1 MLKRDRIFHKPR
13 LFPSSKTRTILN
25 RLQHFNTGK
34 CCLVASWLAASRI
47 LGGER
52 WQVDSH
58 FHPVYCLFPPLR
70 SLVQGYTKKG
80 HTFIGSTGKKKN
92 YGKNDGKN
100 RIFHQMLTLF
110 LGPFSRQ
117 SALIKMT
124 KKAFPTL
131 KAYFP
136 DVWMQNRCFPTCT
149 FQCLM
154 TVMTWSAS
162 RLDKGHVHFQ
172 NGFFNSFVYRL
183 ADRLLF

>member
-13 LFPSSKTRTILN
+13 LLPSSKTRTILN

-80 HTFIGSTGKKKN
+80 HTFIGSTGKKKKLRQKRREKSHFSPN
-92 YGKNDGKN
+92 VNPFSWTFFTSISIDKNDQKGISNIK
-100 RIFHQMLTLF
+100 
-110 LGPFSRQ
+110 GVFSWCLDAKQVFSYLHIPMFNDRNDMVSKSTWQ
-117 SALIKMT
+117 
-124 KKAFPTL
+124 
-131 KAYFP
+131 
-136 DVWMQNRCFPTCT
+136 RTCS
-149 FQCLM
+149 L
-154 TVMTWSAS
+154 SK
-162 RLDKGHVHFQ
+162 R
-172 NGFFNSFVYRL
+172 FF
-183 ADRLLF
+183 